1 MSETLTYGLGPGGLV
16 RMRLP
21 EIRRSIFDELRARIG
36 QPFDET
42 PDSLSGQFV
51 SIYAER
57 EAAMWELLQA
67 VYLSAFPATATGLS
81 LDYAVSYAGV
91 TRIQPSPSRARLVL
105 FGTQGTTVPIGS
117 IVESRY
123 LPPGQAVP
131 ARFELTADALITRDA
146 AANVLLTVPPEVA
159 DGAVY
164 SVTYNGSTVSFTASS
179 TSTATNVVN
188 SLASQLVALG
198 ATVSASSDRFR
209 VTSYTQFSLSWSD
222 NITLSALGSPA
233 MAEAST
239 TGPTEA
245 PAGSLTRIISVT
257 PGWSS
262 VQQPQDAV
270 LGTNLETD
278 EELRARYATGVYR
291 LGAGTVPSIRAN
303 LEQDIAGLASLAVYE
318 NTTNVTDADGRPPH
332 SVEVVIEGGDDE
344 AISAALYRLKPAG
357 IQAYGNTLV
366 PYTDDT
372 GFQHQIAIS
381 RPEDQIVWLRATL
394 TTTSEETVPGDV
406 AARAQRALVEAGS
419 ALGVGED
426 VFLQRIASSVF
437 DATTGVA
444 SVDLEAVVSATE
456 PAPGD
461 YTGDDIA
468 IGPRQRARFA
478 LARTTVL

>member
-51 SIYAER
+51 SIFSER
-57 EAAMWELLQA
+57 EAALWELVQA
-67 VYLSAFPATATGLS
+67 VWLAAYPATATGLS

-91 TRIQPSPSRARLVL
+91 TRIQPSRSSARVILI
-105 FGTQGTTVPIGS
+105 GAQGTTVPIGS
-117 IVESRY
+117 IIESTY
-123 LPPGQAVP
+123 LPAGQAVP
-131 ARFELTADALITRDA
+131 ARFSTTADTVITRDDVA
-146 AANVLLTVPPEVA
+146 YLALRALNAPPT
-159 DGAVY
+159 GTTY
-164 SVTYNGSTVSFTASS
+164 TVTYNGSTVSYT
-179 TSTATNVVN
+179 
-188 SLASQLVALG
+188 
-198 ATVSASSDRFR
+198 TVSGDTGTH
-209 VTSYTQFSLSWSD
+209 VTLALKADIETLGGTAISNGQNLVITSQTTFQADWSATW
-222 NITLSALGSPA
+222 TLTALGSPA
-233 MAEAST
+233 TAEALN
-239 TGPTEA
+239 TGPIEA
-245 PAGSLTRIISVT
+245 PAESLTRIISVT
-257 PGWSS
+257 PGWSA
-262 VQQPQDAV
+262 VRQPSAAT

-357 IQAYGNTLV
+357 IRAYGNTLV

-406 AARAQRALVEAGS
+406 AARARRALVEAGS

-426 VFLQRIASSVF
+426 VFLQRIASAVF

-444 SVDLEAVVSATE
+444 AVELEAVVSATT

-461 YTGDDIA
+461 YTSNDIA

-478 LARTTVL
+478 LDRTTVL